1 MQFSLL
7 HEAFKPGWKAS
18 AEPHG
23 MLAVEDHVEPEPMEE
38 TLMRIAIVIPIYRE
52 EKNIMR
58 LYQRL
63 EAVTKPINDIQWEY
77 IFVNDGSPD
86 GSFMVLKHLAGQDKK
101 VKVLDFSRNFGKE
114 IALTAGVHA
123 SDADAVICMDADLQH
138 PPELIPRLIEE
149 WKKGAEVV
157 ATIRV
162 SIDNQPLLRRIGSSL
177 YYWLMGQISKLDMIS
192 KTTDF
197 RLFDKKVVDAFRPVT
212 ERERM
217 FRGII
222 DWMGFKKEYVEFHAD
237 AREEGA
243 AGYSYAKLWRLAL
256 NSITSFS
263 LFPLRITTY
272 LGFIITFLSGVL
284 LVWMFMERFIFNPKY
299 FTSLAIVVVI
309 NTFLIGIVLMSIGL
323 VALYIGTIHTEV
335 VNRPLYIIRE
345 KINLLEEAIKS

>member
-1 MQFSLL
+1 
-7 HEAFKPGWKAS
+7 
-18 AEPHG
+18 
-23 MLAVEDHVEPEPMEE
+23 
-38 TLMRIAIVIPIYRE
+38 MRIAIVIPIYRE
-52 EKNIMR
+52 ENNIIK

-63 EAVTKPINDIQWEY
+63 ETVTASITDIQWEY

-86 GSFMVLKHLAGQDKK
+86 DSLIVLKHLAGMDNR
-101 VKVLDFSRNFGKE
+101 VKVIDFSRNFGKE

-123 SDADAVICMDADLQH
+123 AKTDAVICMDADLQH
-138 PPELIPRLIEE
+138 PPELIPQLIDA

-157 ATIRV
+157 VMIRV
-162 SIDNQPLLRRIGSSL
+162 SIDKQPLLRRMGSFVF
-177 YYWLMGQISKLDMIS
+177 YWLMGKISNLGMAS

-197 RLFDKKVVDAFRPVT
+197 RLFDKKVIAAFNQIT

-222 DWMGFKKEYVEFHAD
+222 DWMGFKKEYVEFRAD

-243 AGYSYAKLWRLAL
+243 AGYSYTKLWDLAV

-263 LFPLRITTY
+263 LFPLKITTY
-272 LGFIITFLSGVL
+272 LGFAIAIVSSLLLIGMFLA
-284 LVWMFMERFIFNPKY
+284 RFIFAPQL

-309 NTFLIGIVLMSIGL
+309 NTFLIGIVLMAVGL

-335 VNRPLYIIRE
+335 VNRPLYIVRE
-345 KINLLEEAIKS
+345 RINFSGPDKDA

>member
-1 MQFSLL
+1 M
-7 HEAFKPGWKAS
+7 
-18 AEPHG
+18 
-23 MLAVEDHVEPEPMEE
+23 
-38 TLMRIAIVIPIYRE
+38 TRIAIVVPVYRE
-52 EKNIMR
+52 ERNILK
-58 LYQRL
+58 LYNRL
-63 EAVTKPINDIQWEY
+63 ETVTTPISDIKWEY

-86 GSFMVLKHLAGQDKK
+86 GSFVILKHLASQDGK
-101 VKVLDFSRNFGKE
+101 VKVVDFSRNFGKE

-138 PPELIPRLIEE
+138 PPELIPKLVEA
-149 WKKGAEVV
+149 WKRGAEVV

-162 SIDNQPLLRRIGSSL
+162 SIDNQPLLRRVGSSV
-177 YYWLMGQISKLDMIS
+177 YYWLMGKISNLDMAS

-237 AREEGA
+237 AREEGT
-243 AGYSYAKLWRLAL
+243 AGYSYGKLWRLAVS
-256 NSITSFS
+256 SITSFS

-272 LGFIITFLSGVL
+272 LGL
-284 LVWMFMERFIFNPKY
+284 LISLTSSAILIWMFVMRFFFDPRY

-309 NTFLIGIVLMSIGL
+309 NMFLNGIVLMSIGL
-323 VALYIGTIHTEV
+323 VAIYIGTIHTEV
-335 VNRPLYIIRE
+335 INRPLYIVRE
-345 KINLLEEAIKS
+345 RLNFSEQDQRN